1 VVAATGRWRPGLNHD
16 MYNLRVKRRDAIL
29 DRLGNE
35 TRKRWLDMGQAAK
48 AVSRQSKIAGHVFIS
63 YVRGDSYRVDQLQR
77 TLRAAGF
84 PVWRDT
90 AELWPGEDWRAKI
103 RRAITDNALVFIACF
118 SHASLA
124 RGKSYQ
130 NEELTLAI
138 EQLRLRRPD
147 DPWLIPVRF
156 DECVIPDWEIGGGRT
171 LTSIQRV
178 DLFGDRFNDNAARL
192 VAAIWRIL
200 AVDSDADGSEEDR
213 EPDAGGWAERKGTI
227 TGQLA
232 PNRSKGSGH
241 QENTVSRDAW
251 VGIFVSIF
259 LAVAAAGSAPW
270 WWKYVHP
277 PVAHVAGSANPS
289 AVVGMSGG
297 GPAYQVFAQ
306 NRWAPLGA
314 ATREQPNV
322 LSTQVGSYPGNMSIA
337 VNGWVYG
344 RAAYPTNTSPWN
356 SNIWFH
362 LADGAG
368 WLSFAGVRATPTS
381 PDPTGLANGGDP
393 APTPAACEGAV
404 E

>member
-1 VVAATGRWRPGLNHD
+1 
-16 MYNLRVKRRDAIL
+16 L
-29 DRLGNE
+29 DNE
-35 TRKRWLDMGQAAK
+35 VRKRWLDMGQAAK
-48 AVSRQSKIAGHVFIS
+48 AVNRQGNIAGRVFIS
-63 YVRGDSYRVDQLQR
+63 YVREDSHRVDRLQR
-77 TLRAAGF
+77 TLQAAGF

-90 AELWPGEDWRAKI
+90 ADLWPGEDWRAKI

-118 SHASLA
+118 SYASLA

-156 DECVIPDWEIGGGRT
+156 DECEIPNWEIGGGRT
-171 LTSIQRV
+171 LASIQRV
-178 DLFGDRFNDNAARL
+178 DLFGDRSGDNAARL
-192 VAAIWRIL
+192 VIAVRRIL
-200 AVDSDADGSEEDR
+200 RVNSDTDGSEEDR
-213 EPDAGGWAERKGTI
+213 ELDARGPAKRNRNI
-227 TGQLA
+227 AGQLA
-232 PNRSKGSGH
+232 PNRDMEFGR
-241 QENTVSRDAW
+241 QLRTASRGVW

-270 WWKYVHP
+270 WWKYVHRP
-277 PVAHVAGSANPS
+277 STHVTGPANSSAI
-289 AVVGMSGG
+289 VGMSGG
-297 GPAYQVFAQ
+297 CPAYQVFAQ
-306 NRWAPLGA
+306 NRWAPLGTA
-314 ATREQPNV
+314 IREQPNV
-322 LSTQVGSYPGNMSIA
+322 LSTQVGGYQGNMSIA

-344 RAAYPTNTSPWN
+344 RAAYPTNTPPWN

-368 WLSFAGVRATPTS
+368 WVSFPGVRATPTS